1 MPYRRDNSSELVE
14 WVNPD
19 GSVIE
24 VVSRQKMRE
33 QMLRHRATYV
43 AVVNSQ
49 NQLIVHKRADWK
61 EIYPGWWDIAFGG
74 VCGAGE
80 SWELSA
86 QRELAEEAG
95 IVGVPFEPIGGFN
108 YDGEDGSVVGR
119 AYLAR
124 WDGEISF
131 NDGEVVAID
140 TVEIAELS
148 DWLTNHSV
156 CLDSRDCLAPLLI
169 SLLT

>member
-1 MPYRRDNSSELVE
+1 MTDQAGNANELVD

-24 VVSRQKMRE
+24 VVTRQKMRE
-33 QMLRHRATYV
+33 QNLRHRATYV
-43 AVVNSQ
+43 AVFNSQ

-80 SWELSA
+80 DWVLSA
-86 QRELAEEAG
+86 ERELAEEAG
-95 IVGVPFEPIGGFN
+95 IVGVALEPIGEIN

-124 WDGEISF
+124 WDDEVSF
-131 NDGEVVAID
+131 DDGEVVAID
-140 TVEIAELS
+140 TVEIGELEE
-148 DWLTNHSV
+148 WMYGRSV
-156 CLDSRDCLAPLLI
+156 CLDSRECLAPLLV
-169 SLLT
+169 SLLA